1 MKQSVRDKSLKANMA
16 TRIANIEAL
25 LALQIDAIECPE
37 RTVRTL
43 SDGSFTHCARPV
55 TTITEQGDE
64 MVYTCGRCA
73 RFYPGDTRPIDDA
86 DRIRIALEI
95 RWNEMGI

>member
-1 MKQSVRDKSLKANMA
+1 MKQSVRDKYLKANMA
-16 TRIANIEAL
+16 KRIANIEAL
-25 LALQIDAIECPE
+25 LALGIDALECPE

-43 SDGSFTHCARPV
+43 SDGSYTNCARPV
-55 TTITEQGDE
+55 TTIIHQDDE

-86 DRIRIALEI
+86 DRILIWLEV
-95 RWNEMGI
+95 RWNEVGI